1 MENSRNGRWRIA
13 LLLLPPWIDFFF
25 RSGFSCRRGEATVSP
40 EMAAPNRSS
49 PSSGP
54 QLPCAVVELL
64 KVECRKM

>member
-1 MENSRNGRWRIA
+1 MENSRNGSWRIA

-25 RSGFSCRRGEATVSP
+25 PSGLSYRRGEATVNR

-49 PSSGP
+49 TFSDP
-54 QLPCAVVELL
+54 QLSCTVAHSL